1 MRAALVT
8 TLSELRHA
16 ARHAWHVLREVL
28 RGYLTGQPPD
38 DERPRK
44 GCC

>member
-1 MRAALVT
+1 MKAAFASAW
-8 TLSELRHA
+8 SEMIHA

-28 RGYLTGQPPD
+28 RGYLAGQPPD